1 MYLSDFWSFLLF
13 WCFCAFFVAGIFS
26 HGSLYLLRKCTKVK
40 YEVFIRTQIRVC
52 VFFGKEWKLF
62 RPMILDFPALFRS
75 EIGKNAIE
83 WIRTETTKIN
93 VCYLCYDILRIQR
106 NQNWTLSFFKLILNS
121 TKTAPITANIETLPR
136 TEMKNISIYSNKFWL
151 ENIHQIRMFSFLKAI
166 NFPIFELTM
175 HKQGNFTK
183 SFRVY
188 SSRHSQ
194 TERKM
199 NSPNID

>member
-1 MYLSDFWSFLLF
+1 MRFLFAHKLEFVFFLEKNENFSDRWFL
-13 WCFCAFFVAGIFS
+13 IFE
-26 HGSLYLLRKCTKVK
+26 LYLG
-40 YEVFIRTQIRVC
+40 Q
-52 VFFGKEWKLF
+52 
-62 RPMILDFPALFRS
+62 
-75 EIGKNAIE
+75 IGKNAIE

-106 NQNWTLSFFKLILNS
+106 YQNWTLSFFKLILNS
-121 TKTAPITANIETLPR
+121 TKTAPITTKFEASPR
-136 TEMKNISIYSNKFWL
+136 TDIKDISFVSNKFWL

-188 SSRHSQ
+188 GSRHSQ